1 MRSSGVLLPGPR
13 SRRADV
19 AVQEVAR
26 PTQQPAEGRR
36 TSVQRTKLWGTLLA
50 LPTAWI
56 VGFFLSSMVIVVL
69 LSFGRTQRD
78 GRPVFGTRLANYD
91 ALWNEVYLRLFL
103 RSLGYALATTLI
115 CALIAYPVAYAIALY
130 GGRFKNVLIVAIVV
144 PFFASYL
151 IRMYAWSAMLADD
164 GVVNSALRRSNLGDG
179 IAVLN
184 TPYAV
189 IGGLVYGYVV
199 FMILPVYAALE
210 RMDVSL
216 IEAGKD
222 LYHGPLRTFFSVT
235 LPATRAGLFG
245 GALLVFLPALG
256 DFVSAQLLGGP
267 RTYMIGNLIQQQ
279 FLEGQNWPLGSALT
293 VAMMIGLTV
302 LMVVYLRATATRNR
316 EST

>member
-1 MRSSGVLLPGPR
+1 M
-13 SRRADV
+13 AT
-19 AVQEVAR
+19 QQVAR
-26 PTQQPAEGRR
+26 RR
-36 TSVQRTKLWGTLLA
+36 SGQRTRLWGTLLA

-103 RSLGYALATTLI
+103 RSLGYAVATTLI
-115 CALIAYPVAYAIALY
+115 CALIAFPVAYAIALY
-130 GGRFKNVLIVAIVV
+130 GGRYKSVLIAAIVV

-151 IRMYAWSAMLADD
+151 IRMYAWSALLSDD
-164 GVVNSALRRSNLGDG
+164 GVVNSLLRRTGLSDG
-179 IAVLN
+179 IQFLN

-199 FMILPVYAALE
+199 FMILPVYASLE

-222 LYHGPLRTFFSVT
+222 LYHGPLRTFISVT

-245 GALLVFLPALG
+245 GMLLVFLPALG

-267 RTYMIGNLIQQQ
+267 KTYMIGNLIQQQ
-279 FLEGQNWPLGSALT
+279 FLEGQNWPLGSAMT
-293 VAMMIGLTV
+293 VAMMLALTV
-302 LMVVYLRATATRNR
+302 LMVAYLRATATRAR
-316 EST
+316 ESS